1 MALLC
6 AIWDTRV
13 LAGVT
18 TDYAPV
24 RVAAS
29 ALMDDK
35 KCLQSIFAV
44 RKQL

>member
-18 TDYAPV
+18 TGNAPV

-35 KCLQSIFAV
+35 NSL
-44 RKQL
+44 